1 MTDATTE
8 SKKKIQRCSGR
19 LQGTFGWSHTCYVWC
34 VFLSTVNLGWCESV
48 CRKDGVDP
56 GAVILWKLQCQNKC
70 WKCTFL
76 SVRLRHKKKKKTWLG
91 KELWN
96 CNTDGYCPD
105 VSLKVTSGSA
115 QMPKRRLEQW
125 SLACQ
130 PSHPAVTP
138 APSPSPDVN
147 VILEARKGNVT

>member
-1 MTDATTE
+1 MPPQSQKKRFRGAPAD
-8 SKKKIQRCSGR
+8 SKGPSGD
-19 LQGTFGWSHTCYVWC
+19 LTPATFGAFSLVQLIWAD
-34 VFLSTVNLGWCESV
+34 VNQSV
-48 CRKDGVDP
+48 GVDP

-76 SVRLRHKKKKKTWLG
+76 SVRLRHKKKKNTWLG

>member
-1 MTDATTE
+1 MPPQSQKKRFRGAPADSKGPSGDLTPATFGAFSLVQLIWADVNQSVAKTGWTQVP
-8 SKKKIQRCSGR
+8 SFCGNSNARINVGSVRFFLLGLGTKKK
-19 LQGTFGWSHTCYVWC
+19 T
-34 VFLSTVNLGWCESV
+34 N
-48 CRKDGVDP
+48 
-56 GAVILWKLQCQNKC
+56 
-70 WKCTFL
+70 
-76 SVRLRHKKKKKTWLG
+76 TWLG